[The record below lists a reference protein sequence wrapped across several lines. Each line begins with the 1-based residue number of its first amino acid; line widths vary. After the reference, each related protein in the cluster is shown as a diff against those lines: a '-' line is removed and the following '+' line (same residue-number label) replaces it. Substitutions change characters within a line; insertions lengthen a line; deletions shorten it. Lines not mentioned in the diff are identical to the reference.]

1 MIAKSEEMENKDD
14 NKIASSGLKQK
25 SSNRSE
31 PRDRYCWRGLVC
43 GFIAIFVIL
52 VIVAICMVKLDQDEK
67 QK

>member
-1 MIAKSEEMENKDD
+1 MIAKTEMENKED
-14 NKIASSGLKQK
+14 NENSGRKQ
-25 SSNRSE
+25 SSNRTE
-31 PRDRYCWRGLVC
+31 PRDRYCWRGLVF

>member
-1 MIAKSEEMENKDD
+1 MIAKEETENKDD
-14 NKIASSGLKQK
+14 NENSGRKQ
-25 SSNRSE
+25 SSNRTAE
-31 PRDRYCWRGLVC
+31 HRDRYCWRGLVF

>member
-1 MIAKSEEMENKDD
+1 MIVKTEMENKED
-14 NKIASSGLKQK
+14 NDNSGRNTRKQ
-25 SSNRSE
+25 SSNRTE
-31 PRDRYCWRGLVC
+31 PRDRYCWRGLVF